1 MTTLIIG
8 GARSGKSAYAESLL
22 AALPPPRW
30 YVATMQPWDEECRV
44 RIAKH
49 RRARA
54 GKGFETLECSR
65 ALAALRLPRRGSAL
79 LECLGNLAAN
89 ELYSAGSVRE
99 EEAILTAL
107 LAGVAAL

>member
-8 GARSGKSAYAESLL
+8 GARSGKKRLRRKPVGGTASSA
-22 AALPPPRW
+22 RW

-99 EEAILTAL
+99 E
-107 LAGVAAL
+107 GRRY

>member
-30 YVATMQPWDEECRV
+30 YVATMQPWDEECRA

-89 ELYSAGSVRE
+89 EL
-99 EEAILTAL
+99 
-107 LAGVAAL
+107 